1 VNFAQPQ
8 FLWLLLVV
16 LPLLGAFFFWS
27 WRVKQNL
34 IAQFVPT
41 RLLST
46 LTVGVSPSR
55 QKLRLT
61 MLMVAVAAIFLA
73 LAGPQFG
80 FTWEEASQRGLDIV
94 VVLDT
99 SRSMLA
105 KDVVPNRIEKAKLA
119 VYDLMRQAKDD
130 RLGLVP
136 FAGNAFLQC
145 PLTLDDQAFRQG
157 LDAIKVGII
166 PEGGT
171 AISQA
176 IRTAESAFEKNNNS
190 HKAIVL
196 FTDGEDHDSD
206 AETLGAAKEAAE
218 AGINI
223 FTIGV
228 GTPAGELLQVTD
240 DKGNTSFIKDDDG
253 NVVKS
258 HLNETLLGQIASA
271 TGGFYLPLVGADP
284 MSVLYK
290 RGLEPLPKSESTS
303 KLTRV
308 YHERYH
314 WPLAFAVI
322 CLVCE
327 FLLPDRARARRSENS
342 LAANPSLP
350 AVVTL
355 LCFLLLPLRAAASD
369 AFDKYKSGDY
379 QAAFDEYTRLAAKK
393 TNDYRLQ
400 YDAGT
405 AAYRAKQLDAAEKD
419 LNAALASPGI
429 IPDVNA
435 QERAHYNLGNTH
447 FHQGEPAT
455 DPKQKQQRW
464 EQAVSDYSQALQL
477 NTNDLD
483 AKNNLAFVRRKL
495 EELKQQQQQQQQNNQ
510 DNKDQD
516 QKDQKQQQQNKD
528 QQKQDQKNQDQ
539 KNQQQQAQ
547 QDQQKNGDKG
557 QQQQPQD
564 QKSDQQKQQEEAQ
577 QKQQQQDQQKQQQQA
592 QQNEQTNSN
601 QVSAAGDDQ
610 RDKSDDQNQQV
621 ASAGVAQMT
630 PQEAKQMLDAQ
641 KDDEQTLIF
650 SPENK
655 PAHTIDGKIKDW

>member
-1 VNFAQPQ
+1 MNFAQPQ
-8 FLWLLLVV
+8 FLWLLLLG
-16 LPLLGAFFFWS
+16 LPLLALFFFWS
-27 WRVKQNL
+27 WRVKQKL
-34 IAQFVPT
+34 IAQFISV

-46 LTVGVSPSR
+46 LTIGVSPAR
-55 QKLRLT
+55 QKLRIVL
-61 MLMVAVAAIFLA
+61 LMVAVTAILLA

-80 FTWEEASQRGLDIV
+80 FAWEEASQRGLDVV

-119 VYDLMRQAKDD
+119 AFDLMRLARED

-145 PLTLDDQAFRQG
+145 PLTLDEQAFRQS
-157 LDAIKVGII
+157 LDAANVGVI
-166 PEGGT
+166 PQGGT

-176 IRTAESAFEKNNNS
+176 IRTAASAFEKNNNS

-196 FTDGEDHDSD
+196 FTDGEDHDAD

-223 FTIGV
+223 FTVGV

-240 DKGNTSFIKDDDG
+240 GKGNTSYIKDDEG

-258 HLNETLLGQIASA
+258 HLNETLLRQIASD

-284 MSVLYK
+284 MGVLYQ
-290 RGLEPLPKSESTS
+290 RGLEPLPKSETAS

-308 YHERYH
+308 FHERYH
-314 WPLAFAVI
+314 WPLTLAVL
-322 CLVCE
+322 CLLCE
-327 FLLPDRARARRSENS
+327 FLLPDRARSRRAEKT
-342 LAANPSLP
+342 LTVNPTLP
-350 AVVTL
+350 AVVTV
-355 LCFLLLPLRAAASD
+355 LCFLLIPMRAAASD
-369 AFDKYKSGDY
+369 AFNKYKAGDF
-379 QAAFDEYTRLAAKK
+379 QAAFDEYSRLAAQK

-405 AAYRAKQLDAAEKD
+405 AAYRAKQLDAAEKE

-429 IPDVNA
+429 ISDVNA

-447 FHQGEPAT
+447 FQQGAPAT
-455 DPKQKQQRW
+455 DPKQKQQHW
-464 EQAVSDYSQALQL
+464 EQAISDYSQALQL
-477 NTNDLD
+477 DTNDLD
-483 AKNNLAFVRRKL
+483 ARNNLSFVKKKL
-495 EELKQQQQQQQQNNQ
+495 EELKQQQQQQSQN
-510 DNKDQD
+510 
-516 QKDQKQQQQNKD
+516 

-539 KNQQQQAQ
+539 KDQQQAQ
-547 QDQQKNGDKG
+547 QN
-557 QQQQPQD
+557 QQQQNGGQDQKSQD
-564 QKSDQQKQQEEAQ
+564 QKSDQQKQQDAAQ
-577 QKQQQQDQQKQQQQA
+577 KQQQDQQKQQA
-592 QQNEQTNSN
+592 QQNQQNGQTN
-601 QVSAAGDDQ
+601 QVAAAGDDQ
-610 RDKSDDQNQQV
+610 RDKSGEQNQQLASV
-621 ASAGVAQMT
+621 AAQMT

-655 PAHTIDGKIKDW
+655 PAHPTEGKIKDW